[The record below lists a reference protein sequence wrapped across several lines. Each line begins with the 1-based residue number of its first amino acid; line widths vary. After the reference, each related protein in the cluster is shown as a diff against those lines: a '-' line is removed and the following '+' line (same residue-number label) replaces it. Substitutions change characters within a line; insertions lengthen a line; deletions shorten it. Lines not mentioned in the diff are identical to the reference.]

1 MPVLS
6 PIPPPPPS
14 VAEITVPGSP
24 LACVGLSRDT
34 EDRNAERV
42 KKYLVWPERAVAALE
57 RERGERDDS
66 PGSPTLMRRRS
77 SSERRSRSP
86 PARPFISYTRTD
98 DGASVLTEVRVLR
111 AMFNK
116 PEEKGD
122 LLSAGELDRGSES
135 GDWTTGE
142 NYTDEELDSDSDDG
156 YGPEMRSP
164 SPQTSPQRHG
174 HSLPGTP
181 KDFYGMPTF
190 SSIPVHWAS
199 TSTNSTPASAATTPT
214 TASHRTSFGLGV
226 GGMTPI
232 YPTHSRTWSE
242 SEQTARVLDGLPRP
256 RRASEGAQRSEIFE
270 EPSEIDNPA
279 PRTMRCLQL
288 DLRGIGG
295 SDDTHLGESEESAV
309 DEVDGHV
316 LGEYDNS
323 VWLTARQVGARDALL
338 VRAAQGRRAH
348 ALLVHHAHGQSARAG
363 RGRVAGRGAAARRI
377 R

>member
-1 MPVLS
+1 
-6 PIPPPPPS
+6 
-14 VAEITVPGSP
+14 
-24 LACVGLSRDT
+24 
-34 EDRNAERV
+34 V

-57 RERGERDDS
+57 RERGQKDDDS
-66 PGSPTLMRRRS
+66 LDSPTLMMRRRS

-86 PARPFISYTRTD
+86 TARPFISYTRTE

-122 LLSAGELDRGSES
+122 ILSAGELDRGSES

-142 NYTDEELDSDSDDG
+142 NYSDDEDSDSDSDDDEYEPHNG
-156 YGPEMRSP
+156 IRSP

-181 KDFYGMPTF
+181 KDYYGMPTF

-199 TSTNSTPASAATTPT
+199 SSTSQSASGSVSAATTPT
-214 TASHRTSFGLGV
+214 TSSHRTSFGLGV

-232 YPTHSRTWSE
+232 MTPIYPTHSRTMSE
-242 SEQTARVLDGLPRP
+242 SERSARILDGLPRP
-256 RRASEGAQRSEIFE
+256 RRASEGAARRLDLYD
-270 EPSEIDNPA
+270 EPSEIDANPD

-295 SDDTHLGESEESAV
+295 TDDTHLGESECE
-309 DEVDGHV
+309 DELHSYADAQARAHVLPHTPDTVDGHV
-316 LGEYDNS
+316 LGEYG
-323 VWLTARQVGARDALL
+323 RE
-338 VRAAQGRRAH
+338 RAMTSWC
-348 ALLVHHAHGQSARAG
+348 SAAITIP
-363 RGRVAGRGAAARRI
+363 VPPMFSLFSC
-377 R
+377 